1 MAETNVLSSKSDVAY
16 AELRRR
22 ILSGDLAPGSR
33 LAQYE
38 LAASLNMSITPLR
51 EAIRKLS
58 SEKLVDL
65 DTHRNVCVARI
76 GATEAREL
84 FEVRLLLDPPAVEL
98 AAARRTDDDIAAME
112 AAMQRLLPVTRTGA
126 RRRSSLTAQLHRA
139 IYRASHND
147 VLIRL
152 LDDLWD
158 KSDRYRRLGLAGRAH
173 DDEARTRDFDEHRL
187 LVDLVVDGEGA
198 KAALF
203 THVHI
208 TSSVTPAAIALLDE
222 REHGEREAVP
232 LTRTTRQGHHDRR

>member
-1 MAETNVLSSKSDVAY
+1 MAETHVLSSKSDVAY

-38 LAASLNMSITPLR
+38 LATSLNMSITPLR

-58 SEKLVDL
+58 SENLVDL
-65 DTHRNVCVARI
+65 DTHRNVYVARI
-76 GATEAREL
+76 GATEARKL

-98 AAARRTDDDIAAME
+98 AAARRTADDIAAME
-112 AAMQRLLPVTRTGA
+112 AAMQRLLPVTRHGGEA
-126 RRRSSLTAQLHRA
+126 ALVAHRELHRT

-158 KSDRYRRLGLAGRAH
+158 KSDRYRRVGL
-173 DDEARTRDFDEHRL
+173 ELPETDEHRQR
-187 LVDLVVDGEGA
+187 DLDEHRQMVELIVAKEGA
-198 KAALF
+198 AAARLMRG
-203 THVHI
+203 HVNRSI
-208 TSSVTPAAIALLDE
+208 TPAAIAALE
-222 REHGEREAVP
+222 KRES
-232 LTRTTRQGHHDRR
+232 